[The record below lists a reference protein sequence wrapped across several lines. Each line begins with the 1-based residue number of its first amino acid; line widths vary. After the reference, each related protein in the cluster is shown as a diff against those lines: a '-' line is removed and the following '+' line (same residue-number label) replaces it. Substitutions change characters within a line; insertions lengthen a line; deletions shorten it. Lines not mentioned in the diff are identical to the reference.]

1 MEPFIITLIVT
12 LGFIIVIGLFA
23 LSTYNSLVSLRMR
36 VKEAWS
42 DIDVQLKKRY
52 DLLPDLIET
61 VKKAV
66 NVDESILT
74 KVTELRAAAMES
86 SVKNASPEKRGEV
99 EQQLSG
105 AIRDI
110 KVQVEAYPD
119 IKSHME
125 LTSLMDKVTE
135 IEEKIAYSRRFYNQN
150 VMEYNTKTELMPQA
164 LIANMFGFKKESFFE
179 ATAEEKKDIKVS
191 F

>member
-1 MEPFIITLIVT
+1 MTTPIIILLILIGVAVLIGAFIW
-12 LGFIIVIGLFA
+12 
-23 LSTYNSLVSLRMR
+23 STYNSLVTLRMR

-61 VKKAV
+61 VRKAIS
-66 NVDESILT
+66 VDETILT
-74 KVTELRAAAMES
+74 KVTELRSAAMES
-86 SVKNASPEKRGEV
+86 SVKNVSPEKRGEI

-105 AIRDI
+105 AISDI
-110 KVQVEAYPD
+110 KIQVEAYPD

-125 LTSLMDKVTE
+125 LINLMDKVTE

-150 VMEYNTKTELMPQA
+150 VMELNTKIEMFPQNF
-164 LIANMFGFKKESFFE
+164 IAGMFSFNKEAFFE
-179 ATAEEKKDIKVS
+179 ATEEEKKDIKVS